1 MKENPN
7 LVCMWK
13 DEKQKN
19 QTEAK
24 WKRFLKNHVKKQ
36 TVAHAQ
42 SGKSNTCKRHNL
54 ENQTRVRSRRVRN
67 ERAKRPKN
75 QGNGQVSQS

>member
-1 MKENPN
+1 MT
-7 LVCMWK
+7 
-13 DEKQKN
+13 DEM
-19 QTEAK
+19 K

-36 TVAHAQ
+36 TTAHAQ